1 MAMMASWRIG
11 SLLPMLTVLVL
22 AALSLWLKDVSHLS
36 DPFDM
41 RGFRHEPGT
50 IIEDLRLT
58 SVSRQSSTTQVLT
71 AQRMTHFLD
80 DDTLRL
86 AEPRYNRLQAGG
98 ARMQITS
105 RRGLVSEDRDNFYFL
120 DGVRLQREAGHGGAP
135 LVLTTEYLRVMLAA
149 DRVRTE
155 KPVHVQQGRSRIDAQ
170 GMEADGQS
178 RTMNFAGPVRSV
190 YEK

>member
-1 MAMMASWRIG
+1 MVVVA
-11 SLLPMLTVLVL
+11 VL
-22 AALSLWLKDVSHLS
+22 ATLSLWLKDVSLIA
-36 DPFDM
+36 DLFDM
-41 RGFRHEPGT
+41 RGFYHEPGM

-86 AEPRYNRLQAGG
+86 VEPRYDRFQAEGS
-98 ARMQITS
+98 RMQITA

-120 DGVRLQREAGHGGAP
+120 DGVRLQREASHGSEP
-135 LVLTTEYLRVMLAA
+135 LVMTTEYLRVMLAA

-155 KPVHVQQGRSRIDAQ
+155 KPVHVEQGRSRIDAQ
-170 GMEADGQS
+170 GMEADGKS
-178 RTMNFAGPVRSV
+178 RTMVFAGPVRSV

>member
-1 MAMMASWRIG
+1 MAMMASWRAG
-11 SLLPMLTVLVL
+11 SVLPMVTVASL
-22 AALSLWLKDVSHLS
+22 AMLSLWLKDVSHLA
-36 DPFDM
+36 DLFDM

-86 AEPRYNRLQAGG
+86 VEPRYDRFQAAGSP
-98 ARMQITS
+98 MQITA
-105 RRGLVSEDRDNFYFL
+105 RRGLVSEDHDNFYFL
-120 DGVRLQREAGHGGAP
+120 DEVRLQRESSRGGET
-135 LVLTTEYLRVMLAA
+135 LVLTTDYLRVMLNM
-149 DRVRTE
+149 DRVRTD
-155 KPVHVQQGRSRIDAQ
+155 KPVQVRQGRIRIDAQ
-170 GMEADGQS
+170 GMEADGKS
-178 RTMNFAGPVRSV
+178 RIMQFAGPVRSV

>member
-1 MAMMASWRIG
+1 MAMLASWRVG
-11 SLLPMLTVLVL
+11 SVLPMLTVAVL
-22 AALSLWLKDVSHLS
+22 AALSLWLKDVSHIADL
-36 DPFDM
+36 FDM

-50 IIEDLRLT
+50 IIEALRLT

-86 AEPRYNRLQAGG
+86 VEPRYDRFQAGG
-98 ARMQITS
+98 GQMHITA

-120 DGVRLQREAGHGGAP
+120 DEVRLQREANRGGEP
-135 LVLTTEYLRVMLAA
+135 LVLTTEYLRVMLDM
-149 DRVRTE
+149 DRVRTD
-155 KPVHVQQGRSRIDAQ
+155 KPVQVKQGRSRIDAQ
-170 GMEADGQS
+170 GMEADGKS
-178 RTMNFAGPVRSV
+178 GTMEFAGPVRSV